1 MGGFLL
7 LGKTRLEACAG
18 IDMLKFI
25 LKRLLEAIPTLLV
38 LITVSF
44 FMMRF
49 APGNPFSTE
58 RGLPPE
64 VMANIQQ
71 KYGLDKPV
79 YQQYLTYLGN
89 LAQGD
94 LGPSFKYKDF
104 SVNDLVSKAL
114 PVSATIGSFAFLLA
128 LGLGVSLGIMAA
140 LRQNSWVD
148 YGSMSLA
155 MLGVVMPSF
164 VLAPVLTLIFAINL
178 QWLPA
183 GGWNGGH
190 LQFMILPVIG
200 MTMYYISSI
209 ARIMRGSMI
218 ETMNSNFIRTAR
230 AKGLPLHHIIL
241 RHALRPAMLPV
252 VSYLGPAFVGIITG
266 SVVIE
271 TLFGLPGIGQ
281 LFVNGALNRDYS
293 MVLGLTILVGALT
306 ITFNAVVDILYAFI
320 DPKIRY

>member
-114 PVSATIGSFAFLLA
+114 PVSATIGSFAFC
-128 LGLGVSLGIMAA
+128 
-140 LRQNSWVD
+140 
-148 YGSMSLA
+148 
-155 MLGVVMPSF
+155 
-164 VLAPVLTLIFAINL
+164 
-178 QWLPA
+178 WLWDW
-183 GGWNGGH
+183 G
-190 LQFMILPVIG
+190 
-200 MTMYYISSI
+200 
-209 ARIMRGSMI
+209 
-218 ETMNSNFIRTAR
+218 
-230 AKGLPLHHIIL
+230 
-241 RHALRPAMLPV
+241 
-252 VSYLGPAFVGIITG
+252 
-266 SVVIE
+266 
-271 TLFGLPGIGQ
+271 
-281 LFVNGALNRDYS
+281 
-293 MVLGLTILVGALT
+293 
-306 ITFNAVVDILYAFI
+306 
-320 DPKIRY
+320 

>member
-1 MGGFLL
+1 
-7 LGKTRLEACAG
+7 
-18 IDMLKFI
+18 MLKFI

-79 YQQYLTYLGN
+79 YHQYLTYLGN
-89 LAQGD
+89 LVQGD

-148 YGSMSLA
+148 YSSMSLA

-178 QWLPA
+178 KWLPA
-183 GGWNGGH
+183 GGWNGGQ
-190 LQFMILPVIG
+190 LKFMILPVIG

>member
-1 MGGFLL
+1 
-7 LGKTRLEACAG
+7 
-18 IDMLKFI
+18 MLKFI

-49 APGNPFSTE
+49 APGNPFSSE
-58 RGLPPE
+58 RGVSPE

-79 YQQYLTYLGN
+79 YQQYFTYLGN

-104 SVNDLVSKAL
+104 SVNDLVRKAL
-114 PVSATIGSFAFLLA
+114 PVSATIGSLAFLLA
-128 LGLGVSLGIMAA
+128 LGLGVGLGIMAA

-148 YGSMSLA
+148 YSSMSLA

-178 QWLPA
+178 KWLPA
-183 GGWNGGH
+183 GGWNGGQ
-190 LQFMILPVIG
+190 LPYMVLPVIG
-200 MTMYYISSI
+200 MAMYYVSSI

-230 AKGLPLHHIIL
+230 AKGLPLRHIIL
-241 RHALRPAMLPV
+241 HHALRPAMLPV

>member
-1 MGGFLL
+1 
-7 LGKTRLEACAG
+7 
-18 IDMLKFI
+18 MLKFI

-79 YQQYLTYLGN
+79 YHQYLTYLGN
-89 LAQGD
+89 LVQGD

-148 YGSMSLA
+148 YSSMSLA

-178 QWLPA
+178 KWLPA
-183 GGWNGGH
+183 GGWNGGQ

>member
-1 MGGFLL
+1 MV
-7 LGKTRLEACAG
+7 
-18 IDMLKFI
+18 KFI
-25 LKRLLEAIPTLLV
+25 FKRILEAIPTLLV

-49 APGNPFSTE
+49 APGNPFSSE
-58 RGLPPE
+58 RALPPE
-64 VMANIQQ
+64 VKANIEA

-79 YQQYLTYLGN
+79 YQQYLSYLGN
-89 LAQGD
+89 LAKGD

-104 SVNDLVSKAL
+104 SVNHLVRQAL
-114 PVSATIGSFAFLLA
+114 PVSATIGLAAFCLA
-128 LGLGVSLGIMAA
+128 VLVGVSFGTLAA
-140 LRQNSWVD
+140 LRQNSWLD
-148 YGSMSLA
+148 YGLMASA
-155 MLGVVMPSF
+155 MFGVVVPSF
-164 VLAPVLTLIFAINL
+164 VLAPILVLIFAIGL
-178 QWLPA
+178 RWLPA
-183 GGWNGGH
+183 GGWQHGQ
-190 LQFMILPVIG
+190 LQFMVLPVIG
-200 MTMYYISSI
+200 MTVYYVSAI

-218 ETMNSNFIRTAR
+218 EIMNANFIRTAR
-230 AKGLPLHHIIL
+230 AKGLPLRHIVL

-271 TLFGLPGIGQ
+271 TIFGLPGIGQ

>member
-1 MGGFLL
+1 
-7 LGKTRLEACAG
+7 
-18 IDMLKFI
+18 MLKFI

-79 YQQYLTYLGN
+79 YHQYLTYLGN
-89 LAQGD
+89 LVQGD

-178 QWLPA
+178 KWLPA
-183 GGWNGGH
+183 GGWNGGQ

-252 VSYLGPAFVGIITG
+252 VSYVGPAFVGTITG
-266 SVVIE
+266 PVVIE

>member
-1 MGGFLL
+1 M
-7 LGKTRLEACAG
+7 
-18 IDMLKFI
+18 IKFI

-89 LAQGD
+89 LTKGD

-104 SVNDLVSKAL
+104 TVNDLVSKAL
-114 PVSATIGSFAFLLA
+114 PVSASIGSFAFLLA
-128 LGLGVSLGIMAA
+128 VGLGVTLGIFAA
-140 LRQNSWVD
+140 LKQNTWVD
-148 YGSMSLA
+148 YSSMALA
-155 MLGVVMPSF
+155 MLGVVMPGF
-164 VLAPVLTLIFAINL
+164 VLAPVLTLVFAINL
-178 QWLPA
+178 RWLPA
-183 GGWNGGH
+183 GGWNGGQ
-190 LQFMILPVIG
+190 LPYLILPVIG

-230 AKGLPLHHIIL
+230 AKGLPLRHIIL

-271 TLFGLPGIGQ
+271 TIFGLPGIGQ

-293 MVLGLTILVGALT
+293 MVLGLTILVGTLT
-306 ITFNAVVDILYAFI
+306 IAFNAVVDILYAFI

>member
-1 MGGFLL
+1 
-7 LGKTRLEACAG
+7 
-18 IDMLKFI
+18 MLKFI

-79 YQQYLTYLGN
+79 YHQYSTYLGN
-89 LAQGD
+89 LVQGD

-148 YGSMSLA
+148 YSSMSLA

-178 QWLPA
+178 KWLPA
-183 GGWNGGH
+183 GGWNGGQ

>member
-1 MGGFLL
+1 MGGFLVL
-7 LGKTRLEACAG
+7 SDAMLHACAG
-18 IDMLKFI
+18 INMLKFI

-79 YQQYLTYLGN
+79 YHQYLTYLGN

-148 YGSMSLA
+148 YSSMSLA

-178 QWLPA
+178 KWLPA
-183 GGWNGGH
+183 GGWNGGQ

>member
-1 MGGFLL
+1 
-7 LGKTRLEACAG
+7 
-18 IDMLKFI
+18 MLKFI

-148 YGSMSLA
+148 YSSMSLA

-178 QWLPA
+178 KWLPA
-183 GGWNGGH
+183 GGWNGGQ

>member
-1 MGGFLL
+1 M
-7 LGKTRLEACAG
+7 
-18 IDMLKFI
+18 IKFI

-64 VMANIQQ
+64 VMANIQE

-89 LAQGD
+89 LAKGD

-104 SVNDLVSKAL
+104 TVNDLVSKAL

-128 LGLGVSLGIMAA
+128 LGLGAALGIFAA
-140 LRQNSWVD
+140 LKQNTWVD
-148 YGSMSLA
+148 YSSMTLA

-164 VLAPVLTLIFAINL
+164 VLAPVLTLIFAIGL
-178 QWLPA
+178 KWLPA
-183 GGWNGGH
+183 GGWNGGQ

-218 ETMNSNFIRTAR
+218 ETRNSNFIRTAR
-230 AKGLPLHHIIL
+230 AKGLPLHYIIL

-252 VSYLGPAFVGIITG
+252 VSYLGPAFVGIIIG

-271 TLFGLPGIGQ
+271 TIFGLPGIGQ

>member
-1 MGGFLL
+1 
-7 LGKTRLEACAG
+7 
-18 IDMLKFI
+18 MLKFI

-148 YGSMSLA
+148 YTSMSLA

-271 TLFGLPGIGQ
+271 TIFGLPGIGQ